1 MDGER
6 NLAVLISTMEPRL
19 VAGKWV
25 FRTSETGFN
34 TDALETALLMF
45 REPEGVTII
54 SSATPAD
61 DDLPVWAMITLSIH
75 SSLEAVGFLAAIT
88 TSLAAKN
95 IPVNAVSA
103 YYHDHI
109 FVPYTRRDD
118 ALECLRCMM
127 RETDSGCLYSE
138 R

>member
-6 NLAVLISTMEPRL
+6 NLDMLLQTMQPL
-19 VAGKWV
+19 LTDGKWV
-25 FRTSETGFN
+25 FRTSKSGF
-34 TDALETALLMF
+34 DAATLESAILMF
-45 REPEGVTII
+45 REAEGMTII
-54 SSATPAD
+54 SPATHSD
-61 DDLPVWAMITLSIH
+61 EGLPTWTMITLFIH

-88 TSLAAKN
+88 TSLAAID

-109 FVPYTRRDD
+109 FVPYKRRDD

-127 RETDSGCLYSE
+127 RETECG
-138 R
+138 

>member
-6 NLAVLISTMEPRL
+6 NFDTLIRTMQPL
-19 VAGKWV
+19 LTDGIWV
-25 FRTSETGFN
+25 FRTSESGF
-34 TDALETALLMF
+34 DAATLETAILMF

-54 SSATPAD
+54 SPATQCD
-61 DDLPVWAMITLSIH
+61 EGLPRWAMITLSIH
-75 SSLEAVGFLAAIT
+75 SDLEAVGFLAAIT
-88 TSLAAKN
+88 TALAAID

-109 FVPYTRRDD
+109 FVPYERRDD

-127 RETDSGCLYSE
+127 RETNCD
-138 R
+138 

>member
-6 NLAVLISTMEPRL
+6 NLDLLLKTIQPLLMD
-19 VAGKWV
+19 GKWV
-25 FRTSETGFN
+25 FRTSVNGFDVA
-34 TDALETALLMF
+34 TLETAILMF

-54 SSATPAD
+54 SPATPDNDA
-61 DDLPVWAMITLSIH
+61 LPVWVMITLSIH

-88 TSLAAKN
+88 TSLAAID

-109 FVPYTRRDD
+109 FVPYERRDD

-127 RETDSGCLYSE
+127 RETECS
-138 R
+138 